1 MEKSY
6 SICTIVQSCR
16 ESAEAVSAHLS
27 AAVQHLATWLK
38 GRGLILNE
46 RKTQILPIPPS
57 PSQALELKFCN
68 GQTLPVVKTAK
79 YLGLHFDSDMSWNT
93 MTSHVARRVAA
104 KIGLLNRSAACL
116 PFSCRVQFFRSFIL
130 SEFDY
135 ASAAYAPFLSSYQD
149 KRLNS
154 LFKRAARSMCRAAPR
169 THTAPLLER
178 MNAHTLSIYTHM
190 HILVFIWRCLNK
202 SSSTLFASFFTRSPS
217 LRTRGGSST
226 LLIIPVSPTAS
237 SAKRI
242 GHAGA
247 ILWNQLP
254 DKARLERKRSTFKSL
269 SLAFLLGSTVN

>member
-1 MEKSY
+1 
-6 SICTIVQSCR
+6 
-16 ESAEAVSAHLS
+16 
-27 AAVQHLATWLK
+27 
-38 GRGLILNE
+38 
-46 RKTQILPIPPS
+46 
-57 PSQALELKFCN
+57 
-68 GQTLPVVKTAK
+68 
-79 YLGLHFDSDMSWNT
+79 

-154 LFKRAARSMCRAAPR
+154 LFKRAARSVCRAAPR

-217 LRTRGGSST
+217 LRTRGGNSK

-242 GHAGA
+242 SHAGA

-254 DKARLERKRSTFKSL
+254 DTARLERKRSTFKSL